1 MIMYLDGWLL
11 KFMYSHLTYLKWLN
25 GLWSGWNYRYR
36 QLQNNGLNDRVSMA
50 MPVAPLRLEL
60 VETINRWIL

>member
-11 KFMYSHLTYLKWLN
+11 KFMYSLLIYLKWQN

-36 QLQNNGLNDRVSMA
+36 QLQNNGLNDRVSME

-60 VETINRWIL
+60 G